1 MSTPNQYERKISTGL
16 FEVDLVSGEVL
27 REGHRVPVQEQPFRV
42 LRLLLERPGQ
52 VVSREELQSKLWPA
66 DTYVSFDEGLNTAIR
81 KLRVLLGDSA
91 DNPRYIETIPK
102 RGYRFIA
109 PVRALAEREP
119 SSPHPVEPRKAA
131 RAGIARLWSRPG
143 WVAAVALLLG
153 VAAIFTIRAILH
165 SRSHGPQAGSQSGS
179 QAAPQPRR
187 AMLVALPFQ
196 NLTDDPAQEYFSDGL
211 TEETITDLGQ
221 LSPAHLG
228 VIARTSSMAYKHTSK
243 TIEQIGRELHA
254 NYVLE
259 GSVRRDTGR
268 VRITAQL
275 IRVSDQ
281 SHLWAQSYDV
291 RNMGDLIDVQ
301 SAIGRAIAEQVQ
313 VQVAPQYE
321 ADSAQLHARSPI
333 AYDLYLQGR
342 FYWNQRTPPALRKSI
357 QLFRQAVAAD
367 PNSPQAWA
375 GLADAYNISNIIG
388 ALSSLESSPQ
398 ARTAAT
404 RAIELD
410 PSLADAHAALAMVKS
425 HDEFDFPGARAEFQ
439 KAIQLNPNSAYAHLF
454 YSGGYLM
461 PMGLRTEA
469 IAEMQK
475 AVELD
480 PLSMPI
486 NNFLGETYV
495 LAGDYPAALQQYQ
508 HTIAMNPN
516 FPLVHAY
523 LADLL
528 ELTGK
533 FEDAIH
539 ERERSALL
547 SGASEQESADKAA
560 RLTQALQHGGVA
572 GFWKE
577 LVSQDLRARQ
587 TSPGGFDL
595 IAQDYAMAGEKDLA
609 FQWLEKSIG
618 AREGQELTLLAV
630 DPVWNNLHGDP
641 RYISLLRRI
650 GLPEKVDVH

>member
-1 MSTPNQYERKISTGL
+1 MSTPNQSERRISTGL

-27 REGHRVPVQEQPFRV
+27 REGRVVPVQEQPFRV

-52 VVSREELQSKLWPA
+52 VVTREELQSKLWPA
-66 DTYVSFDEGLNTAIR
+66 DTYVSFDQGLNTAIR

-109 PVRALAEREP
+109 PVRALGESKPPAQSQAQPE
-119 SSPHPVEPRKAA
+119 KAA
-131 RAGIARLWSRPG
+131 QEGRKGVWIRAGWIAALS
-143 WVAAVALLLG
+143 VLMAVG
-153 VAAIFTIRAILH
+153 AIFATRAILQR
-165 SRSHGPQAGSQSGS
+165 RSHGS
-179 QAAPQPRR
+179 QATPPAGR

-211 TEETITDLGQ
+211 TEETITDLGE

-228 VIARTSSMAYKHTSK
+228 VIARTSSMAYKHTNK
-243 TIEQIGRELHA
+243 TIEQIGLELHA

-259 GSVRRDTGR
+259 GSVRRENGR

-281 SHLWAQSYDV
+281 THLWAQSYDV
-291 RNMGDLIDVQ
+291 RNLGDLIDVQ

-313 VQVAPQYE
+313 VQVAPEYG
-321 ADSAQLHARSPI
+321 ADSVQLHAQNPV

-342 FYWNQRTPPALRKSI
+342 FYWNQRTAPALRKSI
-357 QLFRQAVAAD
+357 ELFRQAVAAD
-367 PNSPQAWA
+367 PNSPLAWA

-388 ALSSLESSPQ
+388 ALSSRQSSPQ

-404 RAIELD
+404 RALELD
-410 PSLADAHAALAMVKS
+410 PSLADAHAALAMEKS
-425 HDEFDFPGARAEFQ
+425 HYEFDFPGARAEFQ
-439 KAIQLNPNSAYAHLF
+439 KATQLNPNSAYAHLF
-454 YSGGYLM
+454 YSGAYLM

-480 PLSMPI
+480 PLSLPI

-495 LAGDYPAALQQYQ
+495 LAGDYPAAYRQYQ

-523 LADLL
+523 LADLF

-533 FEDAIH
+533 YEDAVH
-539 ERERSALL
+539 EREKTAVL
-547 SGASEQESADKAA
+547 SGASEQESMDKAV
-560 RLTQALQHGGVA
+560 RLTKALKSGGAA

-587 TSPGGFDL
+587 SFAGGFDV
-595 IAQDYAMAGEKDLA
+595 IAQDYALAGEKDLA
-609 FQWLEKSIG
+609 FQWLEKSIA

-630 DPVWNNLHGDP
+630 DPMWNNLHGDP
-641 RYISLLRRI
+641 RYVSLLHRI
-650 GLPEKVDVH
+650 GLPEGVEVHPSN

>member
-1 MSTPNQYERKISTGL
+1 MSVPNQSERRISTGL

-27 REGHRVPVQEQPFRV
+27 REGRRVPLQEQPFRV

-52 VVSREELQSKLWPA
+52 VVTREDLQSKLWPA
-66 DTYVSFDEGLNTAIR
+66 DTYVSFDEGLNTVIR
-81 KLRVLLGDSA
+81 KLRVLFGDSA

-109 PVRALAEREP
+109 PVRALVESEPP
-119 SSPHPVEPRKAA
+119 SSNRVLPSKAGA
-131 RAGIARLWSRPG
+131 AGIARLFSRPG
-143 WVAAVALLLG
+143 RISTVSVLIAII
-153 VAAIFTIRAILH
+153 AIFTTRAILQKH
-165 SRSHGPQAGSQSGS
+165 SHVSEATPKAG
-179 QAAPQPRR
+179 R

-196 NLTDDPAQEYFSDGL
+196 NLTDDPTQEYFSDGL

-221 LSPAHLG
+221 LSPSHLG
-228 VIARTSSMAYKHTSK
+228 VIARTSSMAYKHTNK
-243 TIEQIGRELHA
+243 TIEQIGRELNA

-259 GSVRRDTGR
+259 GSVRREAGR
-268 VRITAQL
+268 LRITAQL

-291 RNMGDLIDVQ
+291 RNLGALIDVQ

-313 VQVAPQYE
+313 VQIAPQYE
-321 ADSAQLHARSPI
+321 ADSAQLHAQNPV

-342 FYWNQRTPPALRKSI
+342 FYWNQRTPPALRRSI
-357 QLFRQAVAAD
+357 ELFREAIAAD
-367 PNSPQAWA
+367 PNSPRAYA
-375 GLADAYNISNIIG
+375 GLADAYNICNIIG
-388 ALSSLESSPQ
+388 ALPSAESSPQ
-398 ARTAAT
+398 ARAAAT

-410 PSLADAHAALAMVKS
+410 PTLADAHAALAMEKS
-425 HDEFDFPGARAEFQ
+425 HYEFDFSGARAEFQ

-461 PMGLRTEA
+461 PMGFRAEA

-475 AVELD
+475 AVQLD
-480 PLSMPI
+480 PLSLPI

-495 LAGDYPAALQQYQ
+495 LAGDYPAASRQYQ

-528 ELTGK
+528 ELMGK
-533 FEDAIH
+533 FEGAIH
-539 ERERSALL
+539 ERERTDLL
-547 SGASEQESADKAA
+547 SGASEEESAAQAA
-560 RLTQALQHGGVA
+560 RLTRALKRGGA
-572 GFWKE
+572 SGFWKE

-587 TSPGGFDL
+587 KFGGGFDV
-595 IAQDYAMAGEKDLA
+595 IAQDYALAGEKDLA
-609 FQWLEKSIG
+609 IQWLERSFK

-630 DPVWNNLHGDP
+630 DPVWNNLHDDS
-641 RYISLLRRI
+641 RYLSLLRRL
-650 GLPEKVDVH
+650 GLPAGLDVQHPN

>member
-1 MSTPNQYERKISTGL
+1 MPITFLKAVCGAI
-16 FEVDLVSGEVL
+16 
-27 REGHRVPVQEQPFRV
+27 
-42 LRLLLERPGQ
+42 PG
-52 VVSREELQSKLWPA
+52 VCASR
-66 DTYVSFDEGLNTAIR
+66 
-81 KLRVLLGDSA
+81 
-91 DNPRYIETIPK
+91 
-102 RGYRFIA
+102 
-109 PVRALAEREP
+109 
-119 SSPHPVEPRKAA
+119 
-131 RAGIARLWSRPG
+131 
-143 WVAAVALLLG
+143 
-153 VAAIFTIRAILH
+153 
-165 SRSHGPQAGSQSGS
+165 
-179 QAAPQPRR
+179 
-187 AMLVALPFQ
+187 
-196 NLTDDPAQEYFSDGL
+196 
-211 TEETITDLGQ
+211 
-221 LSPAHLG
+221 
-228 VIARTSSMAYKHTSK
+228 
-243 TIEQIGRELHA
+243 
-254 NYVLE
+254 
-259 GSVRRDTGR
+259 
-268 VRITAQL
+268 AQL

-291 RNMGDLIDVQ
+291 RNLGDLIDVQ

-321 ADSAQLHARSPI
+321 ADSAQLHARNPI
-333 AYDLYLQGR
+333 AYDFYLQGR

-425 HDEFDFPGARAEFQ
+425 HYEFDFPGARAEFQ

-480 PLSMPI
+480 PLSLPI

-533 FEDAIH
+533 FEDAIQ
-539 ERERSALL
+539 ERERTALL
-547 SGASEQESADKAA
+547 FGASEQESADKAA
-560 RLTQALQHGGVA
+560 RLTQALKHGGVA

-577 LVSQDLRARQ
+577 LLSQDLRARQ
-587 TSPGGFDL
+587 TSPGGFDV
-595 IAQDYAMAGEKDLA
+595 IAQDYALAGEKDLA
-609 FQWLEKSIG
+609 FQWLGKSIG

-630 DPVWNNLHGDP
+630 DPVWNSLHGDP